1 MPNYNTAWLMV
12 NTLLYNDKSQH
23 SMTNVNF
30 EVLIPQY
37 VFGIIMPL
45 KIIKVRQQLWFV
57 QISPNNNFSLFL

>member
-1 MPNYNTAWLMV
+1 MTNV

-30 EVLIPQY
+30 EVLIPHY

-45 KIIKVRQQLWFV
+45 KIIKVRQQL
-57 QISPNNNFSLFL
+57 